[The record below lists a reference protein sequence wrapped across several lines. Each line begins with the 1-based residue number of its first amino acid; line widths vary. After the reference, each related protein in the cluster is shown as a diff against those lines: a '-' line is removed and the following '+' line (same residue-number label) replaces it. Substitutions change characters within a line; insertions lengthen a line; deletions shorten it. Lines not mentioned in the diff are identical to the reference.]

1 MDTYVP
7 WLTLNT
13 YPDEILSLPCE
24 KLTEVTPEIN
34 ELAYD
39 MTQTMY
45 ACKGIGLA
53 APQVGHSIRLFVMDC
68 SKDES
73 GLMYFIN
80 PVVTDAENL
89 SQSNEGCL
97 SFPGLQLQV
106 ERAREITVE
115 ARDIAFN
122 EFEYKATGL
131 EAVCIQHEIDH
142 LDGITFL
149 NRVSRQ
155 QRRHAL
161 RKWEKAKAKTN
172 LNHTTLEI

>member
-24 KLTEVTPEIN
+24 ELTEITPEISD
-34 ELAYD
+34 LAYD

-45 ACKGIGLA
+45 ACHGIGLA
-53 APQVGHSIRLFVMDC
+53 APQVGHSIRLLAMDC
-68 SKDES
+68 TRDRS

-80 PVVTDAENL
+80 PVVIDAKQP
-89 SQSNEGCL
+89 SQNDEGCL
-97 SFPGLQLQV
+97 SFPGLQLRV
-106 ERAREITVE
+106 SRAQEITVK
-115 ARDIAFN
+115 ARDIEFE

-131 EAVCIQHEIDH
+131 EAICLQHEIDH

-161 RKWEKAKAKTN
+161 RKWEKVKTKMN
-172 LNHTTLEI
+172 LNHTMLES